1 MKLFTD
7 VQQQKQISVSDSTSI
22 LKLGLKEGD
31 AIHIGNKEP
40 SKPQQPL
47 TNLPNNKTNVVS
59 NNNNDKSKITTD
71 KKDDSDKTKEVD
83 NLQKLISSSWHKKEE
98 KEVKSELDKQKE
110 KIGMT
115 PKCNHPSTSKCLNC
129 MQTPN
134 YKGNIKFNCLHGP
147 TGKCPNCVTKDI
159 IEDVKHLS
167 FDEYL
172 AKRQAKC
179 KGTHDPNSKCNN
191 CTPPLEQSYKFNRN
205 CNKHA
210 PYPEGL
216 CGKCIP
222 PGVTLGSQH
231 YRHVDYVSFMNFE
244 EINLFVQQWQKDH
257 CLKQRMAYL
266 FGYFAEDPNYPNGI
280 RAVVEAIYEPK
291 QIGDHDSVQPL
302 EDKNDI
308 IVDAISGALTL
319 EFIGWMFTTINTDK
333 DVLMCS
339 YDIKKAAIY
348 QEQYKVKHTS
358 GNWVSKFI
366 TVMVKPKEDGN
377 VVVEC
382 CMVSD
387 SFQALVR
394 DGIIGDCLDKAVIP
408 LRKPEK
414 NEVLPDIFQESKKV
428 ESFDPA
434 FAIVSVRYINITFN
448 QLISKLDFPW
458 CSC

>member
-1 MKLFTD
+1 LKLFTD
-7 VQQQKQISVSDSTSI
+7 VQQQKLLSLPDSTSV

-31 AIHIGNKEP
+31 PIHIGNTEP
-40 SKPQQPL
+40 SKPQQNL
-47 TNLPNNKTNVVS
+47 TNNPSNKPS
-59 NNNNDKSKITTD
+59 NNVIDPKLNDKKTE
-71 KKDDSDKTKEVD
+71 KKDDEKNKDAENV
-83 NLQKLISSSWHKKEE
+83 QKLISSSWHKKEV

-110 KIGMT
+110 KEGLT
-115 PKCNHPSTSKCLNC
+115 VKCNHPSTSKCLHC

-147 TGKCPNCVTKDI
+147 TGKCPNCVTKDV
-159 IEDVKHLS
+159 IEDVKHIS
-167 FDEYL
+167 FDEFL

-191 CTPPLEQSYKFNRN
+191 CTPPLEHSYKFNRN

-222 PGVTLGSQH
+222 PAVSLGSQH

-302 EDKNDI
+302 DDKNDY
-308 IVDAISGALTL
+308 IVDAISNALTL

-333 DVLMCS
+333 EVLMCS

-348 QEQYKVKHTS
+348 QEQYKVKHSS

-377 VVVEC
+377 VGVEC

-394 DGIIGDCLDKAVIP
+394 DGIIGDCVDKAIIP
-408 LRKPEK
+408 IRKAEK

-434 FAIVSVRYINITFN
+434 FAIVSVSNCY
-448 QLISKLDFPW
+448 
-458 CSC
+458 

>member
-1 MKLFTD
+1 M
-7 VQQQKQISVSDSTSI
+7 
-22 LKLGLKEGD
+22 GLT
-31 AIHIGNKEP
+31 
-40 SKPQQPL
+40 L
-47 TNLPNNKTNVVS
+47 
-59 NNNNDKSKITTD
+59 
-71 KKDDSDKTKEVD
+71 
-83 NLQKLISSSWHKKEE
+83 
-98 KEVKSELDKQKE
+98 
-110 KIGMT
+110 
-115 PKCNHPSTSKCLNC
+115 KCNHPSTSKCLHC

-147 TGKCPNCVTKDI
+147 TGKCPNCVTKDV

-167 FDEYL
+167 FDEFL

-191 CTPPLEQSYKFNRN
+191 CTPPLEHSYKFNRN

-222 PGVTLGSQH
+222 PAVTLGSQP

-291 QIGDHDSVQPL
+291 QIGDHNNVQPL
-302 EDKNDI
+302 DDKNDY
-308 IVDAISGALTL
+308 IVDTISNALTL
-319 EFIGWMFTTINTDK
+319 EFIGWMFTTINTNK

-377 VVVEC
+377 VMVEC

-394 DGIIGDCLDKAVIP
+394 DGIIGDCVDKSIIP
-408 LRKPEK
+408 IRKPEK

-434 FAIVSVRYINITFN
+434 FAIVSV
-448 QLISKLDFPW
+448 S
-458 CSC
+458 